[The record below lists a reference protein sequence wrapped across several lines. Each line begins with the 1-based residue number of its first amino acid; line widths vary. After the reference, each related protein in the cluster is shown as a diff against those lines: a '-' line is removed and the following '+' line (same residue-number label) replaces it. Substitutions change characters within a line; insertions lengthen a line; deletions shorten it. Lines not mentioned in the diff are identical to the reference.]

1 MVIVTVEEGDWESR
15 SQQEDREEEYST
27 TFIILYHVLF

>member
-15 SQQEDREEEYST
+15 SQQEDREEYST